1 MDINNPSQKIVM
13 ICGHGEYPLMVY
25 NYLIENGLHI
35 ERLIIEQPVNT
46 QIFLKRRI
54 KKLGVFNVLGQV
66 LNRVLI
72 VPILK
77 IEATERLRRIKEL
90 GRLNST
96 PPKNDIISKVPSVNS
111 TECLNILQQL
121 NPDAVVVVNTRIL
134 NKVTLSSIQG
144 KFINIHAGITPK
156 YRGWHGGYWALVN
169 KDSANCGTTIHL
181 VDNGIDTGGVLY
193 QNNINPTNQDNYYT
207 YPFLQLIAGLP
218 ILKKAIVDVLNENI
232 EIKIWNKNH
241 EGNLYYHPTIWEYIS
256 NRLNKKVK

>member
-13 ICGHGEYPLMVY
+13 ICGPGEYPIMVY
-25 NYLIENGLHI
+25 NYLIENGLQI

-54 KKLGVFNVLGQV
+54 KKLGILNVLGQV

-72 VPILK
+72 VPLLK
-77 IEATERLRRIKEL
+77 IEATKRLLIIKEL
-90 GRLNST
+90 GQLNST
-96 PPKNDIISKVPSVNS
+96 PAKNDIISKVPSVNS

-121 NPDAVVVVNTRIL
+121 NPEVVVVVNTRIL
-134 NKVTLSSIQG
+134 GNKTLTSIQG
-144 KFINIHAGITPK
+144 KFINIHAGITPN

-169 KDSANCGTTIHL
+169 NDSANCGTTIHL

-193 QNNINPTNQDNYYT
+193 QKKINPTNQDNYYT

-218 ILKKAIVDVLNENI
+218 ILKKAIKDILNENY